1 MFFFT
6 VKFSLL
12 ELRWAFDTISS
23 LSLTPQAVSAGSP
36 LSTTIPLPSAT
47 VSSAPPPPAHTRVA
61 HRNLAA
67 SLVPLATFV
76 AHPGFVQPLWHPS
89 YAFFIIA
96 DS

>member
-47 VSSAPPPPAHTRVA
+47 VSSAPLPPAHTRVA

-67 SLVPLATFV
+67 SGASRNFCASSRFCAAALAPQLCLL
-76 AHPGFVQPLWHPS
+76 HHR
-89 YAFFIIA
+89 
-96 DS
+96 